1 MNQAVSLN
9 EPMTAELLKILKERF
24 AQHTYRHESILW
36 EDVANILINQPR
48 LLWSI
53 NQMEATE
60 GKPDIVVFSNE
71 DWGYVDCAQESPLGR
86 RSMCYD
92 EEALIKR
99 KKNPPA
105 QAVMTIT
112 QEWGVNLLSEQQ
124 YYDLQHI
131 EPVDLKTS
139 SWLLTPNDVR
149 ASGGAIFGDR
159 RYGRVFI
166 YHNGAD
172 SYYASRGFRVFLPLG
187 G

>member
-1 MNQAVSLN
+1 MNKAESLN
-9 EPMTAELLKILKERF
+9 ESMTAELLKILKERF
-24 AQHTYRHESILW
+24 AQHIYRHESILW
-36 EDVANILINQPR
+36 ENVESILNNKPQ

-53 NQMEATE
+53 NRMEVTGGE
-60 GKPDIVVFSNE
+60 PDIVVFSNE

-92 EEALIKR
+92 EEALTKR
-99 KKNPPA
+99 KKNPPEND
-105 QAVMTIT
+105 VMTMA
-112 QEWGVNLLSEQQ
+112 QEWEVSLLSEHQ
-124 YYDLQHI
+124 YHILQSI

-149 ASGGAIFGDR
+149 TLGGAIFGDR

-172 SYYASRGFRVFLPLG
+172 SYYASRGFRGFLPLN
-187 G
+187 